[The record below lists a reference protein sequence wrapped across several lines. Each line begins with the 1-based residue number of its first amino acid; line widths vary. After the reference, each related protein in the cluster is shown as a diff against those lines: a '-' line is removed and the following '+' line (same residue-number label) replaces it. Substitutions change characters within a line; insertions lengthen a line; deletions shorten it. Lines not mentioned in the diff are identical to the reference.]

1 MTTCRES
8 VQLGAYLLG
17 ALDPEERAALEAH
30 ISGCAD
36 CQAELVA
43 MAPLPGL
50 LRHTPFEELDE
61 TAATAQS
68 LPAPH
73 VPPAPDAVP
82 APPAGT
88 TAADRGWF
96 PEWATGQEPG
106 PGTSRGPRPETA
118 SGPEAE
124 PVRPVGHARPRPR
137 RRVLVSAGL
146 ALAGAA
152 AAVGVWVYVGG
163 ANSTSPT
170 PSSAATTVS
179 AVDARTHVTASAALT
194 PENWG
199 TQVQL
204 KLGNLPQGIT
214 CHLVVHARDGRTET
228 AGTWGSGYST
238 ATIVPTST
246 SIGSSDIAT
255 MDVVDGG
262 GTVLVQLPG

>member
-30 ISGCAD
+30 ISGCAE

-61 TAATAQS
+61 SAAAAQS
-68 LPAPH
+68 LSAPRPAP
-73 VPPAPDAVP
+73 APG
-82 APPAGT
+82 APPARDT
-88 TAADRGWF
+88 TAAPAWDPAGAPWQDTGRDAGRDPGREAA
-96 PEWATGQEPG
+96 PEPDA
-106 PGTSRGPRPETA
+106 A
-118 SGPEAE
+118 

-163 ANSTSPT
+163 AHTTAPT
-170 PSSAATTVS
+170 PSAAATTVS

-204 KLGNLPQGIT
+204 RLGNLPEGIT

-238 ATIVPTST
+238 ATTVPAST

-262 GTVLVQLPG
+262 GTVLVRLPG